1 MENKIL
7 AKVNGK
13 EITQNMLDRIMQN
26 LPPQQSAQM
35 NNEDGMKKLL
45 DEVVSGELLY
55 FDAVDKEMDK
65 EKNFIELLE
74 DAKRSLLQRYAVE
87 SVIAGVSADDEEAQ
101 TFYKSNAAQFE
112 KASEVSAKHILLDDE
127 DKIKEIKVEIEG
139 GLDFA
144 EAASKY
150 SSCPSKEAGGSLGS
164 FSKGKMVPE
173 FEEAA
178 FNLEIGQ
185 LSEPVKTQFGYH
197 LIMVDS
203 KTEGGTMSFEEVK
216 EGIKQN
222 LLNQKQFEAY
232 NSKVTEL
239 KAKYTVEIL

>member
-1 MENKIL
+1 M
-7 AKVNGK
+7 
-13 EITQNMLDRIMQN
+13 
-26 LPPQQSAQM
+26 
-35 NNEDGMKKLL
+35 
-45 DEVVSGELLY
+45 
-55 FDAVDKEMDK
+55 
-65 EKNFIELLE
+65 
-74 DAKRSLLQRYAVE
+74 
-87 SVIAGVSADDEEAQ
+87 
-101 TFYKSNAAQFE
+101 
-112 KASEVSAKHILLDDE
+112 
-127 DKIKEIKVEIEG
+127 EIEG
-139 GLDFA
+139 GLDFSD
-144 EAASKY
+144 AAVKY

-216 EGIKQN
+216 DGIKQN

-232 NSKVTEL
+232 NNKVAEL

>member
-13 EITQNMLDRIMQN
+13 EITQSMLDRIMQN
-26 LPPQQSAQM
+26 IPPQQVAQM
-35 NNEDGMKKLL
+35 KSEEGQKRLL

-87 SVIAGVSADDEEAQ
+87 SIIAGVSASDEDAKTYYE
-101 TFYKSNAAQFE
+101 SNSAQFE
-112 KASEVSAKHILLDDE
+112 KAAEVSARHILVDDE
-127 DKIKEIKVEIEG
+127 EKIKDVKEEIEG

-144 EAASKY
+144 EAATKY
-150 SSCPSKEAGGSLGS
+150 SSCPSKQAGGTLGS

-203 KTEGGTMSFEEVK
+203 KTEAGTMSFEEVK
-216 EGIKQN
+216 DGIKQN

-232 NSKVTEL
+232 NNKVAEL

>member
-13 EITQNMLDRIMQN
+13 EITQNMLDRIMKN
-26 LPPQQSAQM
+26 LPPQQADQM
-35 NNEDGMKKLL
+35 KNEDGMKKLL
-45 DEVVSGELLY
+45 DEVVLGELLY

-87 SVIAGVSADDEEAQ
+87 SIIAGVSADDEEAQ
-101 TFYKSNAAQFE
+101 TFYESNAAQFE

-144 EAASKY
+144 EAAAKY

-203 KTEGGTMSFEEVK
+203 KIDGGVMSFDEVK

-232 NSKVTEL
+232 NGKVTEL

>member
-13 EITQNMLDRIMQN
+13 EITQSMLDRIMQN
-26 LPPQQSAQM
+26 LPPQQASQM
-35 NNEDGMKKLL
+35 NTEEGKQRLL

-55 FDAVDKEMDK
+55 FDALEKDMDK
-65 EKNFIELLE
+65 EKDFVELLE

-87 SVIAGVSADDEEAQ
+87 SIIAGVSASDDEAK
-101 TFYKSNAAQFE
+101 TFYETNTAQFE
-112 KASEVSAKHILLDDE
+112 KAPEVAARHILLDDE
-127 DKIKEIKVEIEG
+127 AKINEVKVEIEG
-139 GLDFA
+139 GLDFS
-144 EAASKY
+144 EAATKY
-150 SSCPSKEAGGSLGS
+150 SSCPSKEAGGSLGN

-185 LSEPVKTQFGYH
+185 LSDPVKTQFGYH

-203 KTEGGTMSFEEVK
+203 KTDGGTMSFDEVK
-216 EGIKQN
+216 DGIKQN
-222 LLNQKQFEAY
+222 LLNQKQFEVY

>member
-7 AKVNGK
+7 ARVNGK
-13 EITQNMLDRIMQN
+13 EITQEMLDRIMQG
-26 LPPQQSAQM
+26 LSPQQSAQM
-35 NNEDGMKKLL
+35 NNEDGMKRLL

-87 SVIAGVSADDEEAQ
+87 SIISGVSADDEEAQ
-101 TFYKSNAAQFE
+101 TFYESNPAQFE
-112 KASEVSAKHILLDDE
+112 KASEVAARHILLDDE

-139 GLDFA
+139 GMDFS
-144 EAASKY
+144 EAATKY

-185 LSEPVKTQFGYH
+185 LSDPIKTQFGYH

-203 KTEGGTMSFEEVK
+203 KTDGGTMSFEEVK
-216 EGIKQN
+216 DGIKQN

-232 NSKVTEL
+232 NGKVNEL

>member
-13 EITQNMLDRIMQN
+13 EITQAMLDRIVQN
-26 LPPQQSAQM
+26 LPPQQAAQM
-35 NNEDGMKKLL
+35 NSEEGKQRLL
-45 DEVVSGELLY
+45 EEVVSGELLY
-55 FDAVDKEMDK
+55 FDAVDNEMDK

-87 SVIAGVSADDEEAQ
+87 SIIAGISASDEEAK
-101 TFYKSNAAQFE
+101 TYYESNAAQFE
-112 KASEVSAKHILLDDE
+112 KAAEVSARHILVDDE
-127 DKIKEIKVEIEG
+127 EKIKDVKVEIEG
-139 GLDFA
+139 GLDFS
-144 EAASKY
+144 EAATKY
-150 SSCPSKEAGGSLGS
+150 SSCPSNQAGGSLGS

-216 EGIKQN
+216 DGIKQN

-232 NSKVTEL
+232 NSKVAEL